1 MPTVDFTPNL
11 RRNVDCPP
19 ARVAGATVRA
29 CLDDYFARHPA
40 VRGYVLDEQGA
51 VRHHV
56 VVFVDGRQIAD
67 RARPDEPVGEGASI
81 HVMQALSGG

>member
-1 MPTVDFTPNL
+1 MPTVDFTRNL
-11 RRNVDCPP
+11 QRHVAAPP
-19 ARVAGATVRA
+19 ERVAGATVRS
-29 CLDDYFARHPA
+29 CLEDYFARHPA

-56 VVFVDGRQIAD
+56 VVFVDGQQIAD
-67 RARPDEPVGEGASI
+67 RARPDEPVADTASI